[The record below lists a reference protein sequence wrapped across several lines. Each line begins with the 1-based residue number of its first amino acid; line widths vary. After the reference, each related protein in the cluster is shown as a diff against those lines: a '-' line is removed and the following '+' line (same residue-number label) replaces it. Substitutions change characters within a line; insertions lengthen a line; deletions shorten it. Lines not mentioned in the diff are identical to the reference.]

1 MVMSHRA
8 PCLGPNVFL
17 TYINNLVTQLP
28 LYKYVDDSTAFGICN
43 TNEVSVIQESIDF
56 AVEWTV
62 NNDMEIKP
70 IQIKIVDYMF

>member
-17 TYINNLVTQLP
+17 MYINNLVTQLP
-28 LYKYVDDSTAFGICN
+28 LYKYVDDSTVFGICN

-56 AVEWTV
+56 AVE
-62 NNDMEIKP
+62 
-70 IQIKIVDYMF
+70 